1 MGYLVNLVLDRKPAV
16 VVGAGSVAL
25 RKVLGLLAAGARV
38 TVIAPRS
45 CDDIR
50 GLASTGRIALVER
63 GYARGDLAGAF
74 LVIAATADESVNV
87 SISEEARSLNILV
100 NVVDRPA
107 VCTFTLPA
115 VVRRGD
121 LTLAVATEGRC
132 PALARALREDLESKY
147 GQEYAEL
154 LDLMGRL
161 RDRMLERGWES
172 PRTQEALSRLYRGG
186 LLERLAPA
194 ARSDLDAF
202 LRVELGE
209 DFPLASW

>member
-1 MGYLVNLVLDRKPAV
+1 MGYLVNLVLDRRPAV
-16 VVGAGSVAL
+16 VVGAGSIAL

-38 TVIAPRS
+38 SVIAPRA
-45 CDDIR
+45 CEEMR
-50 GLASTGRIALVER
+50 ALASEGRIGLQDRE
-63 GYARGDLAGAF
+63 YAPGDLAGAF
-74 LVIAATADESVNV
+74 LVIAATSDEEANARV
-87 SISEEARSLNILV
+87 SEEARSLNILV

-147 GQEYAEL
+147 GQEYAGL
-154 LDLMGRL
+154 LDVLGRL
-161 RDRMLERGWES
+161 RDQMLERGWES
-172 PRTQEALSRLYRGG
+172 PRIQEALSRLYRAG
-186 LLERLAPA
+186 LMERLAPA
-194 ARSDLDAF
+194 ARGDLDAF

>member
-1 MGYLVNLVLDRKPAV
+1 MGYLVNLVLDRKPTV

-25 RKVLGLLAAGARV
+25 RKVTGLLAAGARV

-45 CDDIR
+45 CEDIR
-50 GLASTGRIALVER
+50 GMASAGRIALVER
-63 GYARGDLAGAF
+63 EYAPGDLAGAF

-154 LDLMGRL
+154 LDIMGRL
-161 RDRMLERGWES
+161 RDQMLERGWES
-172 PRTQEALSRLYRGG
+172 PRIQETLSRLYREGFLG
-186 LLERLAPA
+186 RLASSSA
-194 ARSDLDAF
+194 K
-202 LRVELGE
+202 ELEGFVTDVAGE
-209 DFPLASW
+209 PFPLDR

>member
-1 MGYLVNLVLDRKPAV
+1 MGYLVNLVLDHERAV

-25 RKVLGLLAAGARV
+25 RKVTGLLAAGARV

-45 CDDIR
+45 CGAIR
-50 GLASTGRIALVER
+50 AMASAGRVALVER
-63 GYARGDLAGAF
+63 EYVRGDLAGAF

-87 SISEEARSLNILV
+87 SVSEEARSLKILV

-132 PALARALREDLESKY
+132 PALARALREDLESRY
-147 GQEYAEL
+147 GREYAEL
-154 LDLMGRL
+154 LDIMGGL
-161 RDRMLERGWES
+161 RDQMLQRGWES
-172 PRTQEALSRLYRGG
+172 PRIQEALSRIYREG
-186 LLERLAPA
+186 LLERLASSSA
-194 ARSDLDAF
+194 K
-202 LRVELGE
+202 ELEGFVTDVAGE
-209 DFPLASW
+209 PFPLDR